1 MSLSRFNKCYFILM
15 TTQSHLAFFC
25 STTLRTFHRYPLD
38 PFIFRVRLHVL
49 LKIIELFIRKLFF
62 KRIKVYKAIT
72 NHLIRNAIF
81 HCISNILYFKLILFF
96 SLFFFFFLVSDLDGE
111 LNVRCLAWLHST
123 DTSEIIALFTSFSN
137 IWIINTLLLGFS

>member
-1 MSLSRFNKCYFILM
+1 M

-111 LNVRCLAWLHST
+111 LAQRSMPCLVTFNRYKRNNCIVYFIFKYLNNKH
-123 DTSEIIALFTSFSN
+123 FTFRFQLVKNDKTKDN
-137 IWIINTLLLGFS
+137 IE